1 MENLSID
8 TFMIKNIKSDFSNIK
23 NLFRELKKTK
33 ESLPIL
39 YNETL
44 ELLLKSDDI
53 DAEFIKKE
61 ITQNLRFFQTPK

>member
-1 MENLSID
+1 
-8 TFMIKNIKSDFSNIK
+8 MIKNIKSDFSNIK

>member
-1 MENLSID
+1 
-8 TFMIKNIKSDFSNIK
+8 MIKNIKSDFSNIK
-23 NLFRELKKTK
+23 NLFRELKTK

-53 DAEFIKKE
+53 DAEFIKKKSLK
-61 ITQNLRFFQTPK
+61 I

>member
-1 MENLSID
+1 
-8 TFMIKNIKSDFSNIK
+8 MIKNIKSDFSNIK

-53 DAEFIKKE
+53 DAEFIKKRNHSKFKIFSNPLSE
-61 ITQNLRFFQTPK
+61 K